1 MNRVSLKLTMDDD
14 YRLEIASTIRETVTY
29 IADVKEAFLDEPAK
43 FHEFLRLMNDVCDHK
58 YEFFYVWF
66 GS

>member
-1 MNRVSLKLTMDDD
+1 MDDD